1 MADPQIQTKL
11 PENAYRELKPGEE
24 YVPMVPPNV
33 TAPEITVRSIV
44 FGIAMNILFAVA
56 ATYLALKVGQG
67 IETAIPISILAVGL
81 SGFLLKAV
89 GRRSSIIENIN
100 ILAIPNDQGGLRLK
114 ADELADGLASA
125 SLGDSF

>member
-11 PENAYRELKPGEE
+11 PENAYRELRPGEE

-33 TAPEITVRSIV
+33 TAPEITVRSII
-44 FGIAMNILFAVA
+44 FGIVMNILFAMA

-89 GRRSSIIENIN
+89 GR
-100 ILAIPNDQGGLRLK
+100 
-114 ADELADGLASA
+114 
-125 SLGDSF
+125 